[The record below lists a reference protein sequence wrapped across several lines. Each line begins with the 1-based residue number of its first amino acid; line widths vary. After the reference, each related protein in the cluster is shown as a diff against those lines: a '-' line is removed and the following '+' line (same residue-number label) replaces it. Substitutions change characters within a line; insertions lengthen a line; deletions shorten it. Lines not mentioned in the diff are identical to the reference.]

1 MSVDLI
7 LIHSGNIF
15 PFYINNTIKLAKKY
29 ISNIHIIIDA
39 QFIDLIEDKSCT
51 IVSSNSLED
60 FRYQTYN
67 IKNYDIKFRDN
78 FFTRT
83 SSRFILLDNYITK
96 NNICSCFH
104 IENDIAIFSDL
115 EEIKTR
121 LDQTN
126 QDTAI
131 IMDHPYRCVP
141 SIVWLKNHVSSKR
154 LANFI
159 YDNNTLDD
167 MKNLAR
173 YFLQNRDRIIN
184 LPIIPFDLI
193 DKNSNIN
200 FGNYFDI
207 FDSIFDGAAI
217 GQYLYGIHTEEDIS
231 KNTSGFI
238 NETSVFKPDQYY
250 ISFKDKKPYVE
261 HNNRQIKINN
271 LHIHSKNLK
280 QLL

>member
-7 LIHSGNIF
+7 LVHSGNTF
-15 PFYINNTIKLAKKY
+15 PSYINSTIKLAKKY
-29 ISNIHIIIDA
+29 ISNIHIIIDQ
-39 QFIDLIEDKSCT
+39 QFIDAIEDKNC
-51 IVSSNSLED
+51 IVVASNTLED

-96 NNICSCFH
+96 NNISSCFH
-104 IENDIAIFSDL
+104 IENDIAVFSDL
-115 EEIKTR
+115 QQIKTK
-121 LDQTN
+121 LDHTN

-131 IMDHPYRCVP
+131 IMDHPQRCVP
-141 SIVWLKNHVSSKR
+141 SLVWFKNHISSKR

-167 MKNLAR
+167 MRNLAQ
-173 YFLQNRDRIIN
+173 YFLQHKDKIIN
-184 LPIIPFDLI
+184 LPITPFNLI
-193 DKNSNIN
+193 YRDIN
-200 FGNYFDI
+200 FGNYFNI
-207 FDSIFDGAAI
+207 LDSIFDGASI
-217 GQYLYGIHTEEDIS
+217 GQYLYGIHTEETN

-238 NETSVFKPDQYY
+238 NETSVFKPDQYL
-250 ISFKDKKPYVE
+250 ISFKNKEPYIE
-261 HNNRQIKINN
+261 YDNKQIKINN
-271 LHIHSKNLK
+271 LHIHSKKLE

>member
-15 PFYINNTIKLAKKY
+15 PFYINSTIKLAKKY

-39 QFIDLIEDKSCT
+39 QFIDLIEDQSCT

-96 NNICSCFH
+96 NNIRSCFH

-115 EEIKTR
+115 QQVKTK
-121 LDQTN
+121 LDHTDK
-126 QDTAI
+126 DTAV

-141 SIVWLKNHVSSKR
+141 SIIWFKNYISSNR

-167 MKNLAR
+167 MRNLAQ
-173 YFLQNRDRIIN
+173 YFLQNRDKIIN
-184 LPIIPFDLI
+184 LPITPFDLI
-193 DKNSNIN
+193 DGDIN
-200 FGNYFDI
+200 FGNYFHI
-207 FDSIFDGAAI
+207 FNSIFDGAAI
-217 GQYLYGIHTEEDIS
+217 GQYLYGIHTEDKN
-231 KNTSGFI
+231 KNTSSGFI
-238 NETSVFKPDQYY
+238 NETSVFKPDQYL
-250 ISFKDKKPYVE
+250 ISFKNQEPYIEYAKKK
-261 HNNRQIKINN
+261 IKINN
-271 LHIHSKNLK
+271 LHIHSKNLE

>member
-7 LIHSGNIF
+7 LVHSGNTF
-15 PFYINNTIKLAKKY
+15 PFYINSTIKLAKKY
-29 ISNIHIIIDA
+29 ISNIHIVVDQ
-39 QFIDLIEDKSCT
+39 QFIDHIEDKSCI

-67 IKNYDIKFRDN
+67 IKNYDTKFRDN

-96 NNICSCFH
+96 NNITSCFH

-115 EEIKTR
+115 QQIKR
-121 LDQTN
+121 KLDHTN
-126 QDTAI
+126 KDTAI
-131 IMDHPYRCVP
+131 IMDHPHRCVP
-141 SIVWLKNHVSSKR
+141 SLLWFKNHISSNK

-159 YDNNTLDD
+159 YDNNTLED
-167 MKNLAR
+167 MRNLAQ
-173 YFLQNRDRIIN
+173 YFLQHRNKIIN
-184 LPIIPFDLI
+184 LPIVPFDLI
-193 DKNSNIN
+193 DSNIN
-200 FGNYFDI
+200 FGNYFNI

-217 GQYLYGIHTEEDIS
+217 GQYLYGIHTEDIN

-238 NETSVFKPDQYY
+238 NETSVFKPDQYL
-250 ISFKDKKPYVE
+250 ISFQNKEPYIE
-261 HNNRQIKINN
+261 YNNRQIKINN
-271 LHIHSKNLK
+271 LHIHSKNLE